1 MSFLCNGSEDFEL
14 ASIIADYLNKSYL
27 SPTYL
32 NKKSTEKLVLI
43 KSVVDLDSTIFWLK
57 LIPFPLFLIVK

>member
-1 MSFLCNGSEDFEL
+1 MVQKISNWLQ
-14 ASIIADYLNKSYL
+14 IIADYLNKSYL

-43 KSVVDLDSTIFWLK
+43 KERR
-57 LIPFPLFLIVK
+57 